1 MKINKVLD
9 NFRNVKEYI
18 LLLPIQEQIKEI
30 NKMIE
35 CHTNYNHPRAQIK
48 KKYTIINQCKDFKM
62 SLTAYNLQ
70 QIHDN
75 PTVVKYTPP
84 LHVVLEARFFFG
96 FFINM

>member
-35 CHTNYNHPRAQIK
+35 CHTNYNHPRVQIK
-48 KKYTIINQCKDFKM
+48 KKYNNKSI
-62 SLTAYNLQ
+62 
-70 QIHDN
+70 
-75 PTVVKYTPP
+75 
-84 LHVVLEARFFFG
+84 
-96 FFINM
+96 